1 MILIFLLYAL
11 LALTFTIGKM
21 LLFYVPPIFLIALR
35 MCIAGVLLLGMN
47 HFISGPAKIKKFSD
61 RSIADRSIADRS
73 IADLWIFVL
82 LSLIHV
88 LIPYTTE
95 FIALQSVAPSCA
107 ALMFNLSPFFSALFS
122 YIYFDE
128 KMTKKKW
135 LGFAIGMGGIVFFLE
150 PAAFSFTCWHINGTA
165 YILLFIA
172 VVSSALGWIYV
183 RMLVKDKGY
192 SPLFVNGCA
201 MLLGGIQAIPVSLY
215 FEGSVSLPWD
225 NLKPFLLLLAAII
238 LLANV
243 IFYNLYGY
251 LLKHYSATLLS
262 FIGFVTPVFAALFD
276 WMLLG
281 VGVSYGFFIAIAILG
296 FGIYIF
302 YQEELRQGYVQ

>member
-1 MILIFLLYAL
+1 MILIFLLYSL

-35 MCIAGVLLLGMN
+35 MTVAGILLLVIN
-47 HFISGPAKIKKFSD
+47 HFVYGPVKIKRMGDF
-61 RSIADRSIADRS
+61 
-73 IADLWIFVL
+73 WIFIW
-82 LSLIHV
+82 LSIIHV
-88 LIPYTTE
+88 FIPYTTE
-95 FIALQSVAPSCA
+95 FTALQHVAPSCA

-122 YIYFDE
+122 YLYFDE

-135 LGFAIGMGGIVFFLE
+135 LGFVIGLGGIVFFLE
-150 PAAFSFTCWHINGTA
+150 PGAFSFACLHVSGMP
-165 YILLFIA
+165 YFLLLIS
-172 VVSSALGWIYV
+172 VLSSALGWIYV

-201 MLLGGIQAIPVSLY
+201 MLLGGIQAIPTSLY

-225 NLKPFLLLLAAII
+225 SLKPFLLLFVAII
-238 LLANV
+238 LLANI

-251 LLKHYSATLLS
+251 LLKHYTATLLS

-276 WMLLG
+276 WMFLGIG
-281 VGVSYGFFIAIAILG
+281 VGYGFFIAIAILG
-296 FGIYIF
+296 VGIYLF

>member
-35 MCIAGVLLLGMN
+35 MCIAGVLLLVMN
-47 HFISGPAKIKKFSD
+47 HFISGPAKIKRVAD
-61 RSIADRSIADRS
+61 ISIFA
-73 IADLWIFVL
+73 L

-88 LIPYTTE
+88 LIPFTTE

-122 YIYFDE
+122 YLYFDE

-135 LGFAIGMGGIVFFLE
+135 LGFAIGLGGIVYFLE
-150 PAAFSFTCWHINGTA
+150 PGTFSFACWHVSGMP
-165 YILLFIA
+165 YLLLLIA
-172 VVSSALGWIYV
+172 VVSGALGWIYV

-192 SPLFVNGCA
+192 SPLFVNGVA

-225 NLKPFLLLLAAII
+225 ELKPFLLLLAAII

-276 WMLLG
+276 WILLG
-281 VGVSYGFFIAIAILG
+281 IGVSYGFFIAIAILG
-296 FGIYIF
+296 FGIYLF